1 MVQRPV
7 RVNDSLAPLL
17 DTHRVILCVGSGGV
31 GKTTTT
37 AALGLAAAT
46 RGRRVLCLTIDP
58 ARRLAQSLGL
68 EQLRAD
74 AQVVGRDRFAQA
86 HLDVPGELTVMM
98 LDTKRTFD
106 QIVDRYAASPEA
118 RDRILNN
125 RMYQYVSTA
134 LSGTREYMAMEKLY
148 EVKNDPRFDIIIL
161 DTPPT
166 SHALDFLDAPE
177 RLIDALDS
185 SAMRW
190 FVKAFQS
197 TGKLSFNVLARSAAM
212 ALRGLGRITGRG
224 FLEEVAEFVSELHHL
239 FGGFTERAR
248 EVQAAL
254 RGEDVAYVLVTSPS
268 PMAIREVVYFAERL
282 ASLHLPSD
290 AFVINR
296 VHVAPGATYDV
307 DEIARAI
314 AHWGIELDEDAPIR
328 LRSAVRDEA
337 VQAALDAHH
346 LTILDRALDGGAAS
360 AMRIRVPAFPYD
372 VHDLASLDEVA
383 KILMGRSAP

>member
-1 MVQRPV
+1 MVQRPA

-17 DTHRVILCVGSGGV
+17 ETRRVILCVGSGGV

-37 AALGLAAAT
+37 AALGLAAAK
-46 RGRRVLCLTIDP
+46 RGRRALCLTIDP

-74 AQVVGRDRFAQA
+74 AQLVGPERFAA
-86 HLDVPGELTVMM
+86 AGLEVPGELTVMM

-106 QIVDRYAASPEA
+106 SIVERYASSPEA

-125 RMYQYVSTA
+125 RLYQYVSSA

-148 EVKNDPRFDIIIL
+148 EVKSDLRYDTIIL

-197 TGKLSFNVLARSAAM
+197 TGKLSLNVLARSAAM

-224 FLEEVAEFVSELHHL
+224 FLEQVAEFVSELHHL

-248 EVQAAL
+248 EVQTAL
-254 RGEDVAYVLVTSPS
+254 RGADVAYVLVTSPS
-268 PMAIREVVYFAERL
+268 PMAIREVVYFSERL
-282 ASLHLPSD
+282 ESLRLPSD

-296 VHVAPGATYDV
+296 VHVAPPATYDLA
-307 DEIARAI
+307 EIEQAIARRSVRM
-314 AHWGIELDEDAPIR
+314 DDDAAKR
-328 LRSAVRDEA
+328 LHDAVRDEA

-346 LTILDRALDGGAAS
+346 LTLLDRALDGSAAKS
-360 AMRIRVPAFPYD
+360 IRVRVPAFPYD
-372 VHDLASLDEVA
+372 VHDLTSLDDVA
-383 KILMGRSAP
+383 RILARP